1 MSLLGDKLK
10 YHIEESGLTVYM
22 LSKLSGVNRTSIVR
36 TLSSNRLPERE
47 NIEKLLPYLRL
58 TPSEKEEII
67 QSYEIMSCGENVYYR
82 REYVLKIIT
91 TLFSTTVHDTNARL
105 EGILGSK
112 SSVQINSL
120 DAGCYCMNKNESL
133 RLLSML

>member
-105 EGILGSK
+105 TILATAIIALQTLPLK
-112 SSVQINSL
+112 ILRFVFILLCSS
-120 DAGCYCMNKNESL
+120 
-133 RLLSML
+133 

>member
-82 REYVLKIIT
+82 RE
-91 TLFSTTVHDTNARL
+91 
-105 EGILGSK
+105 
-112 SSVQINSL
+112 
-120 DAGCYCMNKNESL
+120 
-133 RLLSML
+133 